1 MPGDNSYTRAQQGAG
16 LGLAVAKRIVSQAG
30 GEIGF
35 DTLGEGVQFFF
46 TLPVSGTASQSAPN
60 GISGGESSQPPPS
73 GLTLLLHA
81 TVPGITAGIANLLE
95 PFGNTIVVA
104 PSLADAVERAS
115 KSRFD
120 AIIAG
125 ANDTDTLAAS
135 PGVTAPLIAV
145 LLGGERAPAAI
156 DTLLRWPVEPDA
168 LYGALASSVVQDE
181 DGVALANTPERFAA
195 IDAMAFSTLEKSVG
209 VKALVDILQCY
220 IATAEQ
226 LTTALGEAC
235 AEEKWDEAACLAQ
248 DIVGAAG
255 GLGLT
260 AVTQAARLFAQ
271 KSRDGEDHHSLRNAA
286 QMVLG
291 EHLRSK
297 QALTHLYPDVA

>member
-1 MPGDNSYTRAQQGAG
+1 M
-16 LGLAVAKRIVSQAG
+16 
-30 GEIGF
+30 
-35 DTLGEGVQFFF
+35 
-46 TLPVSGTASQSAPN
+46 
-60 GISGGESSQPPPS
+60 
-73 GLTLLLHA
+73 
-81 TVPGITAGIANLLE
+81 
-95 PFGNTIVVA
+95 
-104 PSLADAVERAS
+104 
-115 KSRFD
+115 
-120 AIIAG
+120 
-125 ANDTDTLAAS
+125 
-135 PGVTAPLIAV
+135 
-145 LLGGERAPAAI
+145 
-156 DTLLRWPVEPDA
+156 EPDA

-220 IATAEQ
+220 IATGEQ

-297 QALTHLYPDVA
+297 QALTNLYPDVA